1 MLLYIIYSVRLESCE
16 DVFFFDDDVVG
27 VAEFDVG
34 RGIVFGDDFVTWVDG
49 FDVGADGLN
58 DGIGWGFFGDAEQ
71 EAGFGG
77 FLRLL
82 FFGNDAIL

>member
-1 MLLYIIYSVRLESCE
+1 MLLYIISVRLESCE

-34 RGIVFGDDFVTWVDG
+34 GRIILGDDFVAWVDG
-49 FDVGADGLN
+49 FDVGTDGLN

-77 FLRLL
+77 FFRLL